1 MEERGH
7 ILVVTI
13 SRPEAKNAFDK
24 ATAEALE
31 LAMDHLDNE
40 QTLYAGIITG
50 GGGTFCS
57 GVDLQAIARGERAVG
72 KSRGGF
78 GILARPPKKPL
89 IAAVEGEAVAGGFEL
104 CLACDLI
111 IAARDAKFGLPE
123 VKHNLLAVGGG
134 LFRLP
139 KRLPYHLAM
148 ELALTG
154 DLRDAEFFHRHGVV
168 NKIVEPGTAL
178 DEALAFADAMLANG
192 PTALAATKEIIA
204 SSTDWSEAEAWDKQ
218 VPIAKKALSSE
229 DRNEGLRALFEKRT
243 PVWKGR

>member
-7 ILVVTI
+7 ILVITI
-13 SRPEAKNAFDK
+13 NRPEVKNAFDK

-31 LAMDHLDNE
+31 MALDHLDSE

-57 GVDLQAIARGERAVG
+57 GSDLHALARGERPFG
-72 KSRGGF
+72 KSRGAF
-78 GILARPPKKPL
+78 GIFARPPKKPL
-89 IAAVEGEAVAGGFEL
+89 IAAVEGLAAGGGFEL

-111 IAARDAKFGLPE
+111 VAARNARFGLPE
-123 VKHNLLAVGGG
+123 VKHNLVAVGGG

-139 KRLPYHLAM
+139 KRIPYHLAM

-154 DLRDAEFFHRHGVV
+154 EMRDAEFFHRYGVV
-168 NKIVEPGTAL
+168 NRVVEPGTAL
-178 DEALAFADAMLANG
+178 DAALDFADAILANG
-192 PTALAATKEIIA
+192 PTALAATKEIISA
-204 SSTDWSEAEAWDKQ
+204 SADWTDEEAWERQ
-218 VPIAKKALSSE
+218 IPIARKAFTSE
-229 DRNEGLRALFEKRT
+229 DSNEGLRAFAEKRK